1 MDQQAFDD
9 MSLTPGTASES
20 AERYVRA
27 LIFWGEL
34 GRGDRLPPATEL
46 AAQLGIS
53 RVTLRIALRSLET
66 SGYLVTTRGAYGGS
80 RVSDAPALQRCW
92 TQWMTDHLG
101 ELDDIFEFR
110 VTIERR
116 LAELAAERRTAA
128 DLEAMAEALAGEM
141 DGRQRSSL
149 FQADAGIH
157 RSIAAAAHSPRLA
170 LAMNAVRADLFLPV
184 EEDLLDSTED
194 DVFATHQQI
203 VAAIRE
209 GDAERA
215 ALAAETHVLRVRELV
230 ARALEA
236 SGIPRAPDPRRTR
249 A

>member
-1 MDQQAFDD
+1 MDQRGFDD

-34 GRGDRLPPATEL
+34 GPGDRLPPATEL
-46 AAQLGIS
+46 AARLGIS

-66 SGYLVTTRGAYGGS
+66 SGYLVTTRGAHGGS
-80 RVSDAPALQRCW
+80 RVSDPRTLQRCW
-92 TQWMTDHLG
+92 EQWMTEHSG

-116 LAELAAERRTAA
+116 LAELAAERRTSE
-128 DLEAMAEALAGEM
+128 DLDAMARALAEEHEH
-141 DGRQRSSL
+141 RRRASL

-170 LAMNAVRADLFLPV
+170 LAMNTVRADLFLPV
-184 EEDLLDSTED
+184 DEDILDSTED
-194 DVFATHQQI
+194 DVFATHEQI
-203 VAAIRE
+203 VAAIAA
-209 GDAERA
+209 GDARRA
-215 ALAAETHVLRVRELV
+215 SAAAEAHVLRVRELV
-230 ARALEA
+230 ERALET
-236 SGIPRAPDPRRTR
+236 SGVSARA
-249 A
+249 

>member
-1 MDQQAFDD
+1 MEQQAFDD

-34 GRGDRLPPATEL
+34 GPGDRLPPATEL

-80 RVSDAPALQRCW
+80 RVSDVHTLQRCW
-92 TQWMTDHLG
+92 AQWMTDHSG

-128 DLEAMAEALAGEM
+128 DLDAMEAALAGEVEN
-141 DGRQRSSL
+141 RQRTSL

-203 VAAIRE
+203 VAAIRD
-209 GDAERA
+209 GDSERA
-215 ALAAETHVLRVRELV
+215 ALAAETHVMRVRDLV

-236 SGIPRAPDPRRTR
+236 SGSPARA
-249 A
+249 

>member
-1 MDQQAFDD
+1 MERQAFDD

-34 GRGDRLPPATEL
+34 GPGDRLPPATEL
-46 AAQLGIS
+46 AAGLGIS
-53 RVTLRIALRSLET
+53 RMTLRIALRALET

-80 RVSDAPALQRCW
+80 RVSDLQTLQRCW
-92 TQWMTDHLG
+92 VQWMTEHQR

-110 VTIERR
+110 TTIERR
-116 LAELAAERRTAA
+116 LAELAAERRTGE
-128 DLEAMAEALAGEM
+128 DLAEMEAALAEEV
-141 DGRQRSSL
+141 DNRARSSL

-184 EEDLLDSTED
+184 DQDLLDSTED
-194 DVFATHQQI
+194 DVFATHEQI
-203 VAAIRE
+203 VAAIRD
-209 GDAERA
+209 GDRERA
-215 ALAAETHVLRVRELV
+215 SLAAEAHVQRVRDLV

-236 SGIPRAPDPRRTR
+236 SGITARA
-249 A
+249 

>member
-34 GRGDRLPPATEL
+34 GPGDRLPPATEL

-80 RVSDAPALQRCW
+80 RVSDLPTLQRCW
-92 TQWMTDHLG
+92 AQWMTDHCG

-128 DLEAMAEALAGEM
+128 DLDAMELALAGEIEN
-141 DGRQRSSL
+141 RERSSL

-203 VAAIRE
+203 VAAIRD
-209 GDAERA
+209 GDPGRA

-236 SGIPRAPDPRRTR
+236 SGITARA
-249 A
+249 

>member
-1 MDQQAFDD
+1 MERQAFDD

-34 GRGDRLPPATEL
+34 GPDDRLPPATEL
-46 AAQLGIS
+46 AARLGIS
-53 RVTLRIALRSLET
+53 RVTLRIALRALET
-66 SGYLVTTRGAYGGS
+66 SGYLVTTRGAHGGS
-80 RVSDAPALQRCW
+80 RVSDLQTLQRCW
-92 TQWMTDHLG
+92 VQWMIAHRD

-110 VTIERR
+110 STIERR
-116 LAELAAERRTAA
+116 LAELAAERRTES
-128 DLEAMAEALAGEM
+128 DLHAMELALAEEV
-141 DGRQRSSL
+141 DNRRRSSL

-184 EEDLLDSTED
+184 DQELLDSTED
-194 DVFATHQQI
+194 DVFATHEQI

-209 GDAERA
+209 GDPVCAS
-215 ALAAETHVLRVRELV
+215 LAAEAHVQRVRELV

-236 SGIPRAPDPRRTR
+236 SGITARA
-249 A
+249 

>member
-1 MDQQAFDD
+1 MERQAFDD

-34 GRGDRLPPATEL
+34 GPGDRLPPATEL
-46 AAQLGIS
+46 AALLGIS

-80 RVSDAPALQRCW
+80 RVSDLPSLQRCW
-92 TQWMTDHLG
+92 VQWMTAHSS

-128 DLEAMAEALAGEM
+128 DLEALEQALAGEVEN
-141 DGRQRSSL
+141 RERSSL

-194 DVFATHQQI
+194 EVFATHQQI
-203 VAAIRE
+203 VAAIHD
-209 GDAERA
+209 GDPGRA
-215 ALAAETHVLRVRELV
+215 AVAAETHVLRVRDLG

-236 SGIPRAPDPRRTR
+236 SGITARA
-249 A
+249 

>member
-1 MDQQAFDD
+1 MDHRGFDD

-34 GRGDRLPPATEL
+34 GPGDRLPPATEL
-46 AAQLGIS
+46 AASLGIS
-53 RVTLRIALRSLET
+53 RVTLRLALRSLET
-66 SGYLVTTRGAYGGS
+66 AGYLVTTRGAHGGS
-80 RVSDAPALQRCW
+80 RVSDVQALQRCW
-92 TQWMTDHLG
+92 VQWMTAHGG

-116 LAELAAERRTAA
+116 LAELAAERRTPD
-128 DLEAMAEALAGEM
+128 DLEAMERALADEQ
-141 DGRQRSSL
+141 DNRRRTSL
-149 FQADAGIH
+149 FRADAGIH

-184 EEDLLDSTED
+184 EQELLDRTED
-194 DVFATHQQI
+194 EVFATHEQI
-203 VAAIRE
+203 VAAIRA
-209 GDAERA
+209 GDPELASRA
-215 ALAAETHVLRVRELV
+215 ATMHVLRVRELV

-236 SGIPRAPDPRRTR
+236 CGIPTR

>member
-1 MDQQAFDD
+1 MDHHAFDD

-34 GRGDRLPPATEL
+34 GPGDRLPPATEL

-80 RVSDAPALQRCW
+80 RVSDQRTLQRCW
-92 TQWMTDHLG
+92 AQWMTDHIG

-128 DLEAMAEALAGEM
+128 DLDAMELALAGEV
-141 DGRQRSSL
+141 DRRRSSL

-184 EEDLLDSTED
+184 EEDLLDSMED

-203 VAAIRE
+203 VAAIRD
-209 GDAERA
+209 GDPERA
-215 ALAAETHVLRVRELV
+215 ALAAESHVLRVRDLV

-236 SGIPRAPDPRRTR
+236 SGITARA
-249 A
+249 